1 MSLHLIAKLYGGF
14 FALDTRIL
22 AILAAAALL
31 SSAGV
36 VLAVKKVTGLKQAAP
51 LFVAAAMTWFV
62 VLVILFN
69 VVLDYPVF
77 VIRSF
82 FELP

>member
-1 MSLHLIAKLYGGF
+1 MNPALFAKLYGGF
-14 FALDTRIL
+14 FALDTRVL

-36 VLAVKKVTGLKQAAP
+36 VLAVKKVAGLRRSAP
-51 LFVAAAMTWFV
+51 VFFAAALAWFV

-69 VVLDYPVF
+69 EVLDYPVF

>member
-1 MSLHLIAKLYGGF
+1 MNPALIAKLYGGF

-22 AILAAAALL
+22 AILATAALL

-36 VLAVKKVTGLKQAAP
+36 LLAIKRVAGLRQAAP
-51 LFVAAAMTWFV
+51 VFVAAALAWFV
-62 VLVILFN
+62 VLVFIFN
-69 VVLDYPVF
+69 EVLDYPVF